1 MADRLQSI
9 ASCFALVQVTVLY
22 YTSAVGGPVITLNI
36 ETFSHDPDPSR
47 TGRSVKVRSLDDG
60 SGSDLVRPG
69 S

>member
-1 MADRLQSI
+1 MSEIFEVSDKWVVSEEWVRDS
-9 ASCFALVQVTVLY
+9 
-22 YTSAVGGPVITLNI
+22 TSAVGGPVITLNI